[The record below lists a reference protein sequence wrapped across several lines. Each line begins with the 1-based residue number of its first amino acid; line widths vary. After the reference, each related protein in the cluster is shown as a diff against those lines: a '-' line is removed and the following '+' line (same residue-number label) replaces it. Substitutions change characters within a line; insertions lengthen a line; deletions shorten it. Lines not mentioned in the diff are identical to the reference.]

1 MTDIETIREKWRI
14 EGFDCTL
21 WEDPPD
27 KVWSDLADPRDERV
41 LVLSGV
47 LQVESE
53 GQEPVVLR
61 AGDEVFIPANVRHGS
76 RVLSTEPVQLLF
88 GYRVEE
94 KNADSG
100 TETRV

>member
-53 GQEPVVLR
+53 GFYSGQCETWFAR
-61 AGDEVFIPANVRHGS
+61 AFD
-76 RVLSTEPVQLLF
+76 
-88 GYRVEE
+88 
-94 KNADSG
+94 
-100 TETRV
+100 